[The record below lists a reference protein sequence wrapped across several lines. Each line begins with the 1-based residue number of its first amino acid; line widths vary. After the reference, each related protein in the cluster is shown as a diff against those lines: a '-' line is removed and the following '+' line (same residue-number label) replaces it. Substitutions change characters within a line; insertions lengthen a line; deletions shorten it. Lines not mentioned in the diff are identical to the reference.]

1 MSAVGVPLMHKI
13 VSSLS
18 SRQRISFTLD
28 KLKVIAESARTL
40 AGSIQDR
47 PLKKRVENFHN
58 RTVSLCG
65 GLESLD
71 YTELDLV
78 AYRAKALSFL
88 QEVHEQTS
96 LSRKQVAK
104 IKASWDNP
112 EDEAVEEDAAATT
125 YKVSSD
131 QKMDSLFKGSEQT
144 LERYRSY
151 SAIVKSLNGKDF
163 VIHRAP
169 IIPMSTPPIQ
179 FEKLAALGFAAEKLG
194 GYTVLEDQMV
204 LGLNSGYTQKALQ
217 ELRKTPA
224 ATAEMIVGQLE
235 QKSGR
240 KYEIIHGQGKGVG
253 QWWWLMTSKDLDR
266 LRQACMGGRMKITNW
281 GFAF

>member
-18 SRQRISFTLD
+18 PRQRVNFTLD
-28 KLKVIAESARTL
+28 KLKVVADSARTL
-40 AGSIQDR
+40 AGTIADKN
-47 PLKKRVENFHN
+47 LKKRVEHFHN
-58 RTVSLCG
+58 RTVSLAG

-71 YTELDLV
+71 YTELDLS
-78 AYRAKALSFL
+78 AYRAKALAFL

-104 IKASWDNP
+104 IKANWDNP
-112 EDEAVEEDAAATT
+112 DDAVEEDAAATT

-179 FEKLAALGFAAEKLG
+179 FEKLAALGFSAERLG
-194 GYTVLEDQMV
+194 GYTVIEDQMV
-204 LGLNSGYTQKALQ
+204 LGLNSGYTQRALQ

>member
-13 VSSLS
+13 VGSLS
-18 SRQRISFTLD
+18 PRQRISFTLD

-40 AGSIQDR
+40 AGSVPDR
-47 PLKKRVENFHN
+47 TLKKRIEHFHN
-58 RTVSLCG
+58 RTVSLAG

-71 YTELDLV
+71 YTELDLA
-78 AYRAKALSFL
+78 AYRVKALSFL
-88 QEVHEQTS
+88 QEIHDKTS

-104 IKASWDNP
+104 IKATWDNP
-112 EDEAVEEDAAATT
+112 DEVLEEDAAAT
-125 YKVSSD
+125 YKVGSD
-131 QKMDSLFKGSEQT
+131 QKMDVLFKGSEQT

-179 FEKLAALGFAAEKLG
+179 FEKLAALGFVAERLG
-194 GYTVLEDQMV
+194 GYTVLEDQLV
-204 LGLNSGYTQKALQ
+204 LGLNSGYTQRALQ